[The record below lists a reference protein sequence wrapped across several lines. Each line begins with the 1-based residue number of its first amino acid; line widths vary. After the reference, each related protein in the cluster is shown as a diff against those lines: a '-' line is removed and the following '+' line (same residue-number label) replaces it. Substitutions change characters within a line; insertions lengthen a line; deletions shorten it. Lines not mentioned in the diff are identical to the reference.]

1 MWGRPE
7 VHTSEQ
13 LANGAIGSRHGVAS
27 FFRIEGGN
35 GGHIDLIQMGEHGFL
50 DCARSCFFSALTI
63 WFWPLT

>member
-1 MWGRPE
+1 
-7 VHTSEQ
+7 V
-13 LANGAIGSRHGVAS
+13 VS

-35 GGHIDLIQMGEHGFL
+35 GGHVDLIQMGEHGFL